1 MICLPGFLLKEQSIF
16 QVLRRTVVG
25 GTALL
30 PREIRLQVK
39 PKGRI
44 AFPSVQSPL
53 RTDYSFRERFDPDH
67 HVDLTDL
74 EELPIDMVFDFPFE
88 PMHLVS

>member
-1 MICLPGFLLKEQSIF
+1 M
-16 QVLRRTVVG
+16 
-25 GTALL
+25 L